1 MRRIGPLI
9 LLSGGLLWGCAA
21 PGGPDGSPAPAAGT
35 GPAVAVGVETAV
47 DAGSGA
53 GSVAARDPGCAAARH
68 RSMIGRPI
76 GEVDTA
82 ALPGPLRVYRA
93 GSAVTGDH
101 RPERMNIVVGPDGR
115 VVRVGCG

>member
-9 LLSGGLLWGCAA
+9 LLAGGLLWGCAA
-21 PGGPDGSPAPAAGT
+21 PGGPDQGPAPAAGT
-35 GPAVAVGVETAV
+35 GPAVAVGAETAV
-47 DAGSGA
+47 GAESGA
-53 GSVAARDPGCAAARH
+53 GSGAARDPGCGAARH

>member
-21 PGGPDGSPAPAAGT
+21 PGGPDQGPAPAAGT

-53 GSVAARDPGCAAARH
+53 ARDPGCAAARH

-76 GEVDTA
+76 GEIDTA

-115 VVRVGCG
+115 VARVRCG

>member
-21 PGGPDGSPAPAAGT
+21 PDGPDESPAPAPAPAAGT
-35 GPAVAVGVETAV
+35 GPAIATGAE
-47 DAGSGA
+47 SG
-53 GSVAARDPGCAAARH
+53 AARDPGCAAARY

-101 RPERMNIVVGPDGR
+101 RRSG
-115 VVRVGCG
+115 

>member
-9 LLSGGLLWGCAA
+9 LLAGGLLWGCAA
-21 PGGPDGSPAPAAGT
+21 PGGPDQ

-47 DAGSGA
+47 DAGSG
-53 GSVAARDPGCAAARH
+53 AARDPGCAAARH

>member
-21 PGGPDGSPAPAAGT
+21 PGGPDESPAPAAGT
-35 GPAVAVGVETAV
+35 GPAIAVGAEPGV
-47 DAGSGA
+47 GSGT
-53 GSVAARDPGCAAARH
+53 ARDPGCAAARY

-76 GEVDTA
+76 AEVDTA

-93 GSAVTGDH
+93 GSPVTGDH

>member
-9 LLSGGLLWGCAA
+9 LLAGGLLWGCAA
-21 PGGPDGSPAPAAGT
+21 PDGPDQGPAPAAGT

-47 DAGSGA
+47 DSGSG
-53 GSVAARDPGCAAARH
+53 AARDPGCAAARH

-76 GEVDTA
+76 DEVDTA

-115 VVRVGCG
+115 VVGVTCG

>member
-9 LLSGGLLWGCAA
+9 LLAGGLLWGCAA
-21 PGGPDGSPAPAAGT
+21 PGGPDQGPAPAAGT

-47 DAGSGA
+47 GA
-53 GSVAARDPGCAAARH
+53 GSVTARDPGCAAARH
-68 RSMIGRPI
+68 RSMIGRSI

-115 VVRVGCG
+115 VVGVRCG